1 MKYLE
6 ETWTH
11 KIDVTLLKDDMGLL
25 LVEMATNLL
34 FKSMHKYLE
43 ENDLKDFD
51 CAIELKDERM
61 TLYFGKIKN
70 P

>member
-11 KIDVTLLKDDMGLL
+11 KIDVTLLKDDMGMP

-34 FKSMHKYLE
+34 FKSMQNYLE

-51 CAIELKDERM
+51 CAIELKDDRM